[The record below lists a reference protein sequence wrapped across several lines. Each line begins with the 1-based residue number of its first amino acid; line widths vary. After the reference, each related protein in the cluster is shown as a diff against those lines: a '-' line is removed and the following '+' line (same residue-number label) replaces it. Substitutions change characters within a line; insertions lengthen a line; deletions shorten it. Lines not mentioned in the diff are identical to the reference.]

1 VICAACLRVS
11 KGNLLVVTILLCCI
25 TAFISAWLDN
35 VTTML
40 LMAPMT
46 MSVLEAVGRDP
57 VPMLMAQAMLSN
69 IGGTSTL
76 IGDPP
81 NIIIGIE
88 LNDYV
93 GFVDFMNNLMPGVVA
108 AVPACIYIMVLMYP
122 KELKGLLAWKL
133 KRMEVNCLDR

>member
-1 VICAACLRVS
+1 MICAACLRVS

-88 LNDYV
+88 LDDYI

-122 KELKGLLAWKL
+122 KELKGLSASKL
-133 KRMEVNCLDR
+133 KRMESN

>member
-1 VICAACLRVS
+1 
-11 KGNLLVVTILLCCI
+11 
-25 TAFISAWLDN
+25 
-35 VTTML
+35 ML